1 MALCSGGPTNN
12 FPACL
17 CVWMALALVEI
28 VDGMLSKFDN
38 EIDPLFLLGLN
49 NLSLF
54 FATDVAAR
62 TT

>member
-1 MALCSGGPTNN
+1 
-12 FPACL
+12 
-17 CVWMALALVEI
+17 MALALVEI